1 MTEERPTISVVI
13 VSLGRPQS
21 LSLCLLGVARLVY
34 SPYEIIVVADAAG
47 IDAARSLPFANALKL
62 VRFDEPNISIAR
74 NRGITESAGEIV
86 AFIDDDAVPEPMWLE
101 RLREA
106 FALPDV
112 SAVGGFVRGRNGI
125 SWQWRGRSVDHQGRA
140 HALPVEGQ
148 QPVLPVS
155 PEGHAVKTEG
165 TNMAIRRSVLAELGG
180 FDPAFRFFLDE
191 TDLNLRLAV
200 QGHRTALAPAAE
212 VHHAYGPSDLR
223 RGDRAVRDL
232 IAVGQSSMVFLRR
245 HASPETHAGRLCE
258 IRQEQRKRLLQQMV
272 DGLIE
277 PRDVRRLLGTLE
289 QGFDAGLA
297 LALPTLAP
305 LARPASPFLPF
316 QSLTTGEH
324 RVVSGRYWRVRAI
337 RREAEALAEEGHLV
351 SVYVF
356 SRTFLFHTLRFK
368 RPGIWWQRGGLWGR
382 SERRLSLRQ
391 FNLFANRVQIECQ
404 RVASAR
410 WK

>member
-155 PEGHAVKTEG
+155 PEGHAVKT
-165 TNMAIRRSVLAELGG
+165 
-180 FDPAFRFFLDE
+180 
-191 TDLNLRLAV
+191 
-200 QGHRTALAPAAE
+200 
-212 VHHAYGPSDLR
+212 
-223 RGDRAVRDL
+223 
-232 IAVGQSSMVFLRR
+232 
-245 HASPETHAGRLCE
+245 
-258 IRQEQRKRLLQQMV
+258 
-272 DGLIE
+272 
-277 PRDVRRLLGTLE
+277 
-289 QGFDAGLA
+289 
-297 LALPTLAP
+297 
-305 LARPASPFLPF
+305 
-316 QSLTTGEH
+316 
-324 RVVSGRYWRVRAI
+324 
-337 RREAEALAEEGHLV
+337 
-351 SVYVF
+351 
-356 SRTFLFHTLRFK
+356 
-368 RPGIWWQRGGLWGR
+368 
-382 SERRLSLRQ
+382 
-391 FNLFANRVQIECQ
+391 
-404 RVASAR
+404 
-410 WK
+410 